1 MTRVFNK
8 TSVKSKRRM
17 LRRNMPLAEVL
28 LWSRLKGKNLAGFKF
43 RRQYSVGSYII
54 DFYCPEVRL
63 GIEVDGD
70 SHFSG
75 GAEKMDLLR
84 GEAIESYGIRLLRFT
99 NNDVYENVEAVL
111 EKIAECLLKA
121 TSPCPSL

>member
-1 MTRVFNK
+1 
-8 TSVKSKRRM
+8 
-17 LRRNMPLAEVL
+17 MPLAEVL
-28 LWSRLKGKNLAGFKF
+28 LWSRLKGKSLAGFKF

-54 DFYCPEVRL
+54 DFYCPEARL
-63 GIEVDGD
+63 GVEVDGD

-75 GAEKMDLLR
+75 GRVEKDLLR

-111 EKIAECLLKA
+111 EKIAEYLPKT